1 MTYKEIFRKKYK
13 EGLSTQELVQRY
25 PGAIRQ
31 VTDVAL
37 LDIPEQTLKE
47 IVSEEE
53 DLLRLMKLKKKYSN
67 FF

>member
-1 MTYKEIFRKKYK
+1 
-13 EGLSTQELVQRY
+13 
-25 PGAIRQ
+25 
-31 VTDVAL
+31 VAL